1 MRTVS
6 MSGSLRGNV
15 GKKDAKRLRNEGLV
29 PCVLYGQK
37 EQLHFFTQEKQFKDV
52 IYTPNACFVELNIDG
67 NKHMA
72 ILQEVQYHPVS
83 DSIMHVDFFEFAN
96 DKPVS
101 LTIPI
106 SLTGT
111 SPGVLKGGKLQ
122 QKVRKVKITALP
134 EKMPEKLI
142 IDISP
147 LDINDAVRVKDVVA
161 TDYKINLPE
170 NNVLIIVT
178 QTRNVVDETAATED
192 AAAPAAAAAPKK

>member
-1 MRTVS
+1 

>member
-170 NNVLIIVT
+170 NNVLIMVT

>member
-67 NKHMA
+67 HKHMA

-83 DSIMHVDFFEFAN
+83 DSIMHVDFYEFAN

-101 LTIPI
+101 LTIPVGV
-106 SLTGT
+106 TGT

-122 QKVRKVKITALP
+122 QKVRKVKVTALP
-134 EKMPEKLI
+134 DKMPEKVT

-147 LDINDAVRVKDVVA
+147 LEINDAVRVKNIA
-161 TDYKINLPE
+161 AADYKINLPE
-170 NNVLIIVT
+170 NNVLVIVS
-178 QTRNVVDETAATED
+178 QTRNVVEETPGAEGA
-192 AAAPAAAAAPKK
+192 AAAPAAAAPKK

>member
-192 AAAPAAAAAPKK
+192 AAVPAAAAAPKK

>member
-1 MRTVS
+1 

-161 TDYKINLPE
+161 ADYKINLPE

-192 AAAPAAAAAPKK
+192 AAVPAAAAAPKK

>member
-161 TDYKINLPE
+161 ADYKINLPE

-192 AAAPAAAAAPKK
+192 AAVPAAAAAPKK

>member
-52 IYTPNACFVELNIDG
+52 IYTPKACYVELNIDG
-67 NKHMA
+67 QKHMA

-83 DSIMHVDFFEFAN
+83 DSILHVDFFEFAN

-106 SLTGT
+106 EITGT

-122 QKVRKVKITALP
+122 QKVRKVKVTALP
-134 EKMPEKLI
+134 DKMPEKVTV
-142 IDISP
+142 DISS
-147 LDINDAVRVKDVVA
+147 LDINDAARVKNIQSN
-161 TDYKINLPE
+161 DYKINLPE
-170 NNVLIIVT
+170 NNVLVLVSA
-178 QTRNVVDETAATED
+178 TRNVVEETPEG
-192 AAAPAAAAAPKK
+192 AAPAKK

>member
-37 EQLHFFTQEKQFKDV
+37 EQLHFFTQEKQFKEV